1 MPKAPAGPLPD
12 LLTDLLGPEV
22 EEARRVRREE
32 RTRLAAYLD
41 DLAAVLRAGG
51 GAGVRVLRH
60 WLDAACANDRLSRP
74 EPAIHGAAALYDYA
88 RDRTAEIAMADPASL
103 LRIRGLAWAA
113 AARFSPAVRG
123 FNCSRAQRPRPP
135 WMRKRLAGS
144 AMAIFRRAVAGV
156 VVEGPRPVDGGLWPG
171 QAVVGAVR
179 VQA

>member
-1 MPKAPAGPLPD
+1 VSPDDTSVPSHAADRARQPGSLPHPDAVLADLLARSDVADAEGPGGPLPD

-22 EEARRVRREE
+22 EEARRARREE

-103 LRIRGLAWAA
+103 LRIQLEGARRWAGEQLN
-113 AARFSPAVRG
+113 PG
-123 FNCSRAQRPRPP
+123 
-135 WMRKRLAGS
+135 G
-144 AMAIFRRAVAGV
+144 RR
-156 VVEGPRPVDGGLWPG
+156 D
-171 QAVVGAVR
+171 
-179 VQA
+179 

>member
-1 MPKAPAGPLPD
+1 MSHGHTSLPSHAADGARHSNSMPHPDAVLADLLTRMEAADAEGPDGPFPD

-22 EEARRVRREE
+22 EEARRARREE

-41 DLAAVLRAGG
+41 DLAAVLRAGD

-103 LRIRGLAWAA
+103 LRIQLEGARRWAEEQLAPGGRG
-113 AARFSPAVRG
+113 
-123 FNCSRAQRPRPP
+123 
-135 WMRKRLAGS
+135 
-144 AMAIFRRAVAGV
+144 
-156 VVEGPRPVDGGLWPG
+156 D
-171 QAVVGAVR
+171 
-179 VQA
+179 

>member
-1 MPKAPAGPLPD
+1 MSHRDTSVPSRAADRARQRGPMPHPDAVLADLLAHSDAADAEGSDGPLPD

-22 EEARRVRREE
+22 EEARRARREE

-103 LRIRGLAWAA
+103 LRIQLEGARRWAGEQLN
-113 AARFSPAVRG
+113 PG
-123 FNCSRAQRPRPP
+123 
-135 WMRKRLAGS
+135 G
-144 AMAIFRRAVAGV
+144 RR
-156 VVEGPRPVDGGLWPG
+156 D
-171 QAVVGAVR
+171 
-179 VQA
+179 

>member
-1 MPKAPAGPLPD
+1 MSHRDTSIPSPAAGGARQSNSMPHPDAVLADLLARSDVADAEGPDGALPD

-22 EEARRVRREE
+22 EEARRIRREE

-41 DLAAVLRAGG
+41 DLAVVLRAGG

-103 LRIRGLAWAA
+103 LRIQLEGARRWAGEQLASGGRG
-113 AARFSPAVRG
+113 
-123 FNCSRAQRPRPP
+123 
-135 WMRKRLAGS
+135 
-144 AMAIFRRAVAGV
+144 
-156 VVEGPRPVDGGLWPG
+156 D
-171 QAVVGAVR
+171 
-179 VQA
+179 

>member
-1 MPKAPAGPLPD
+1 MPHPDAVLADLLARMDAADAEGPGGPLPD

-22 EEARRVRREE
+22 EEARRARREE

-103 LRIRGLAWAA
+103 LRIQLEGARRWAGEQLN
-113 AARFSPAVRG
+113 PG
-123 FNCSRAQRPRPP
+123 
-135 WMRKRLAGS
+135 G
-144 AMAIFRRAVAGV
+144 RR
-156 VVEGPRPVDGGLWPG
+156 D
-171 QAVVGAVR
+171 
-179 VQA
+179 

>member
-1 MPKAPAGPLPD
+1 MSRFDASPHSGAADGARQPGSLSYPDAVDAVLADLLTRIDAADAEGPDGPLPD

-22 EEARRVRREE
+22 EQARRARREE

-103 LRIRGLAWAA
+103 LRIQLEGARRWAGEQLIPGGRG
-113 AARFSPAVRG
+113 
-123 FNCSRAQRPRPP
+123 
-135 WMRKRLAGS
+135 
-144 AMAIFRRAVAGV
+144 
-156 VVEGPRPVDGGLWPG
+156 D
-171 QAVVGAVR
+171 
-179 VQA
+179 